1 MVAAVVK
8 HNNSNALLGD
18 VAWWSHS
25 MSLAGGNCNVVVGVS
40 SPLGRHTF
48 DIPTFG
54 LPTFG
59 LPTFDL
65 LTFDLPPFDILTF
78 GFPAFGLLTFGL
90 LAFDLPAFGL
100 PTFGLL
106 TFGLLAFGLP
116 AFDVVLVSLALRY
129 AYCYR
134 DARGCTCS

>member
-54 LPTFG
+54 LPTFDIPTFGFPTFG

-65 LTFDLPPFDILTF
+65 LTFDIPPFDLLTF
-78 GFPAFGLLTFGL
+78 GFPAFGLL
-90 LAFDLPAFGL
+90 AFGL
-100 PTFGLL
+100 PSFS
-106 TFGLLAFGLP
+106 
-116 AFDVVLVSLALRY
+116 VVLVSLALRY
-129 AYCYR
+129 ACCYR

>member
-48 DIPTFG
+48 DIPPFDLPTFG

-59 LPTFDL
+59 LPTFEI
-65 LTFDLPPFDILTF
+65 LTFDLPPFDLLTF
-78 GFPAFGLLTFGL
+78 GFPAFGLLTFDL
-90 LAFDLPAFGL
+90 LAFDLPA
-100 PTFGLL
+100 FGLL

-116 AFDVVLVSLALRY
+116 AFGVVLVCLALRY